1 MEHKFPFGIF
11 RPEKQDYL
19 FRCSVAPG
27 NCPQE
32 LSKTFC
38 SICFIQPDFLGT
50 FCKWLNMQPMHPRN
64 LVPTKS
70 SVRTCACSC
79 YRMWN
84 ASHPCYDLLTA
95 VTIGYL
101 LTSVTWLYRGL
112 RRKIH
117 WGDVFYL
124 IFLLPG
130 YCIQLIPGL
139 QNFTSERHFLK
150 VPTRAS
156 LLAWLNLNLSLNLM
170 MYSYIC
176 SMVYVVGIVL
186 KVITIPSMSCIVQLT
201 APCFLFEIN
210 TDAVRF
216 PQTKVLAAIY
226 IWDLLS
232 SYCVV
237 LQTFSCKGEG
247 SSKRQLSTF
256 TWNSQHP
263 SSHMNKTLHK
273 KIDQICCGQIYV
285 TKNGNKDCK
294 YCIGILN
301 FIGF

>member
-1 MEHKFPFGIF
+1 M
-11 RPEKQDYL
+11 
-19 FRCSVAPG
+19 
-27 NCPQE
+27 
-32 LSKTFC
+32 
-38 SICFIQPDFLGT
+38 
-50 FCKWLNMQPMHPRN
+50 
-64 LVPTKS
+64 
-70 SVRTCACSC
+70 
-79 YRMWN
+79 
-84 ASHPCYDLLTA
+84 
-95 VTIGYL
+95 
-101 LTSVTWLYRGL
+101 
-112 RRKIH
+112 
-117 WGDVFYL
+117 FYL

-216 PQTKVLAAIY
+216 PQTRVLAAIY

-237 LQTFSCKGEG
+237 LQTFSCKGRRKLETTVVDIHL
-247 SSKRQLSTF
+247 KQST
-256 TWNSQHP
+256 SVP
-263 SSHMNKTLHK
+263 SHEQKTAQKNRSNLLWTNIFCK
-273 KIDQICCGQIYV
+273 KTG
-285 TKNGNKDCK
+285 TKMVNTVLVSL
-294 YCIGILN
+294 IL
-301 FIGF
+301 

>member
-1 MEHKFPFGIF
+1 MLADVKC
-11 RPEKQDYL
+11 L
-19 FRCSVAPG
+19 
-27 NCPQE
+27 
-32 LSKTFC
+32 
-38 SICFIQPDFLGT
+38 
-50 FCKWLNMQPMHPRN
+50 
-64 LVPTKS
+64 
-70 SVRTCACSC
+70 TC
-79 YRMWN
+79 
-84 ASHPCYDLLTA
+84 SHPCYDLLTA

-112 RRKIH
+112 RWKIH

-124 IFLLPG
+124 IFPLPSYG
-130 YCIQLIPGL
+130 IQMIAGL
-139 QNFTSERHFLK
+139 ENFTSERHFFK

-186 KVITIPSMSCIVQLT
+186 QVITIPSMSCIVQLT

-216 PQTKVLAAIY
+216 PETKELAAIY
-226 IWDLLS
+226 IYDLLS

-247 SSKRQLSTF
+247 IWKRQFSTF

-263 SSHMNKTLHK
+263 SSHMNKKLHK

-285 TKNGNKDCK
+285 AKSGDKDGK

-301 FIGF
+301 FIGL

>member
-1 MEHKFPFGIF
+1 MLADVKC
-11 RPEKQDYL
+11 L
-19 FRCSVAPG
+19 
-27 NCPQE
+27 
-32 LSKTFC
+32 
-38 SICFIQPDFLGT
+38 
-50 FCKWLNMQPMHPRN
+50 
-64 LVPTKS
+64 
-70 SVRTCACSC
+70 TC
-79 YRMWN
+79 
-84 ASHPCYDLLTA
+84 SHPCYDLLTA

-101 LTSVTWLYRGL
+101 LTSVTWLYRRL
-112 RRKIH
+112 RWKIH

-130 YCIQLIPGL
+130 YGIQLIAGL
-139 QNFTSERHFLK
+139 ENFTSERHFFK
-150 VPTRAS
+150 VPKRAS
-156 LLAWLNLNLSLNLM
+156 LLVWLNLNLNLNVM

-176 SMVYVVGIVL
+176 SMVYVVSIVH
-186 KVITIPSMSCIVQLT
+186 KVIIIPPMSCIVQLT

-216 PQTKVLAAIY
+216 PETKALAAIY

-263 SSHMNKTLHK
+263 SSHMNKKLHK
-273 KIDQICCGQIYV
+273 KIDQTCCGQIYV
-285 TKNGNKDCK
+285 AKSGDKDGK

-301 FIGF
+301 FIGL

>member
-1 MEHKFPFGIF
+1 MLADVKC
-11 RPEKQDYL
+11 L
-19 FRCSVAPG
+19 
-27 NCPQE
+27 
-32 LSKTFC
+32 
-38 SICFIQPDFLGT
+38 
-50 FCKWLNMQPMHPRN
+50 
-64 LVPTKS
+64 
-70 SVRTCACSC
+70 TC
-79 YRMWN
+79 
-84 ASHPCYDLLTA
+84 SHPCYDLLTA

-112 RRKIH
+112 RWKIH

-124 IFLLPG
+124 IFPLPSYG
-130 YCIQLIPGL
+130 IQLIAGL
-139 QNFTSERHFLK
+139 ENFTSERHFFK

-186 KVITIPSMSCIVQLT
+186 QVITIPSMSCIVQLT

-216 PQTKVLAAIY
+216 PETKELAAIY
-226 IWDLLS
+226 IYDLLS

-247 SSKRQLSTF
+247 IWKRQFSTF

-263 SSHMNKTLHK
+263 SSHMNKKLHK

-285 TKNGNKDCK
+285 AKSGDKDGK

-301 FIGF
+301 FIGL

>member
-1 MEHKFPFGIF
+1 MLADVKC
-11 RPEKQDYL
+11 L
-19 FRCSVAPG
+19 
-27 NCPQE
+27 
-32 LSKTFC
+32 
-38 SICFIQPDFLGT
+38 
-50 FCKWLNMQPMHPRN
+50 
-64 LVPTKS
+64 
-70 SVRTCACSC
+70 TC
-79 YRMWN
+79 
-84 ASHPCYDLLTA
+84 SHPCYDLLTA

-112 RRKIH
+112 RWKIH

-124 IFLLPG
+124 IFPLPSYG
-130 YCIQLIPGL
+130 IQLIAGL
-139 QNFTSERHFLK
+139 ENFTSERHFFK

-156 LLAWLNLNLSLNLM
+156 LLAWLNLNLNINVM
-170 MYSYIC
+170 MYSYFC

-216 PQTKVLAAIY
+216 PETKELAAIY
-226 IWDLLS
+226 ICDLLS

-247 SSKRQLSTF
+247 IWKRQFSTF

-263 SSHMNKTLHK
+263 SSHMNKKLHK

-285 TKNGNKDCK
+285 AKSGDKDGK
-294 YCIGILN
+294 YCIGMLN
-301 FIGF
+301 FIGL

>member
-1 MEHKFPFGIF
+1 MLADVKC
-11 RPEKQDYL
+11 L
-19 FRCSVAPG
+19 TCS
-27 NCPQE
+27 E
-32 LSKTFC
+32 
-38 SICFIQPDFLGT
+38 
-50 FCKWLNMQPMHPRN
+50 
-64 LVPTKS
+64 
-70 SVRTCACSC
+70 
-79 YRMWN
+79 
-84 ASHPCYDLLTA
+84 PCYDLLTA

-101 LTSVTWLYRGL
+101 LTSVRWLYRGL
-112 RRKIH
+112 GWKIH

-124 IFLLPG
+124 IFPLPSYG
-130 YCIQLIPGL
+130 IQMIAGL
-139 QNFTSERHFLK
+139 ENFTSERHFFK

-186 KVITIPSMSCIVQLT
+186 QVITIPSMSCIVQLT

-216 PQTKVLAAIY
+216 PETKELAAIY
-226 IWDLLS
+226 ICDLLS

-247 SSKRQLSTF
+247 IWKRQFSTF

-263 SSHMNKTLHK
+263 SSHMNKKLHK
-273 KIDQICCGQIYV
+273 KIDQTCCGQIYV
-285 TKNGNKDCK
+285 AKSGDKDGK

-301 FIGF
+301 FIGL

>member
-1 MEHKFPFGIF
+1 MLADVKC
-11 RPEKQDYL
+11 L
-19 FRCSVAPG
+19 
-27 NCPQE
+27 
-32 LSKTFC
+32 
-38 SICFIQPDFLGT
+38 
-50 FCKWLNMQPMHPRN
+50 
-64 LVPTKS
+64 
-70 SVRTCACSC
+70 TC
-79 YRMWN
+79 
-84 ASHPCYDLLTA
+84 SHPCYDLLTA

-112 RRKIH
+112 RWKIH

-124 IFLLPG
+124 IFPLPSYG
-130 YCIQLIPGL
+130 IQMIAGL
-139 QNFTSERHFLK
+139 ENFTSERHFFK
-150 VPTRAS
+150 VPTWAS
-156 LLAWLNLNLSLNLM
+156 LLAWLNLNLNINVM
-170 MYSYIC
+170 MYSYFC
-176 SMVYVVGIVL
+176 SMVYVVSIVL
-186 KVITIPSMSCIVQLT
+186 KVITIPPISCIIQLT
-201 APCFLFEIN
+201 APIFLFEIN

-216 PQTKVLAAIY
+216 PETKALAAIY

-263 SSHMNKTLHK
+263 SSHMNKKLHK

-285 TKNGNKDCK
+285 AKSGDKDGK

-301 FIGF
+301 FIGL